1 MAGAEPTIL
10 VVEPEIRKD
19 RMRPGHCVNRGYLSL
34 SSCAVDVEAP
44 ISGTRLSRAELDA
57 VTGYAARAT
66 WPAGFVI
73 YQGGTPADG
82 VFIVLR
88 GRVVLRSRV
97 KAGRGYVPSI
107 ATAGETFGAEGL
119 APRASYMTDARAD
132 DDSET
137 LFLSGA
143 RFRALTRE
151 QAPHAL
157 ALIGQ
162 VMSEHAQLLG
172 KMRELATLG
181 VERRVV
187 AAIARLARHPAFLAP
202 DHRVVLAPSLYRLLC
217 ELVGATRESV
227 TLVLNRL
234 VGQGLVERRGADLLV
249 AQDLSHPAN
258 EEWPEGETPRS
269 IADEHRS
276 GHFAR

>member
-1 MAGAEPTIL
+1 M
-10 VVEPEIRKD
+10 
-19 RMRPGHCVNRGYLSL
+19 
-34 SSCAVDVEAP
+34 DVETTIP
-44 ISGTRLSRAELDA
+44 DTRLSRTELDA

-88 GRVVLRSRV
+88 GRVVLRSSG
-97 KAGRGYVPSI
+97 KAGRGFVPFI
-107 ATAGETFGAEGL
+107 ATTGETFGAEGL

-132 DDSET
+132 DESET

-187 AAIARLARHPAFLAP
+187 AAIGRLARHPAFLAP
-202 DHRVVLAPSLYRLLC
+202 DRRVVLAPSLYRLLC

-249 AQDLSHPAN
+249 AQDLSRRAN
-258 EEWPEGETPRS
+258 EDWPEGEPS
-269 IADEHRS
+269 MPVSDAPVS

>member
-1 MAGAEPTIL
+1 M
-10 VVEPEIRKD
+10 
-19 RMRPGHCVNRGYLSL
+19 
-34 SSCAVDVEAP
+34 DVEANIP
-44 ISGTRLSRAELDA
+44 GTSLSPGELDA
-57 VTGYAARAT
+57 VTRYAARAT

-119 APRASYMTDARAD
+119 APRANYMTDARAD

-151 QAPHAL
+151 QAPLAL
-157 ALIGQ
+157 AVIGQ

-202 DHRVVLAPSLYRLLC
+202 DRRVVLAPSLYRLLC

-249 AQDLSHPAN
+249 AQDLSRRAN
-258 EEWPEGETPRS
+258 DDWPEGETPIS
-269 IADEHRS
+269 VSDEPHR

>member
-1 MAGAEPTIL
+1 M
-10 VVEPEIRKD
+10 
-19 RMRPGHCVNRGYLSL
+19 
-34 SSCAVDVEAP
+34 DVETTIP
-44 ISGTRLSRAELDA
+44 GTRLSRTELDA

-82 VFIVLR
+82 VFIVVR
-88 GRVVLRSRV
+88 GRVVLRSSV
-97 KAGRGYVPSI
+97 KAGRGFVPTI
-107 ATAGETFGAEGL
+107 ATVGETFGAEGL
-119 APRASYMTDARAD
+119 APRATYMTDARAD
-132 DDSET
+132 DESET
-137 LFLSGA
+137 LFLSGS

-172 KMRELATLG
+172 NLRALATLG
-181 VERRVV
+181 VEQRVV

-202 DHRVVLAPSLYRLLC
+202 DRRVVLVPSLYRLLC

-234 VGQGLVERRGADLLV
+234 VGRGLVERRGADLLV
-249 AQDLSHPAN
+249 AEDLSRRAN
-258 EEWPEGETPRS
+258 DDWREGEPSIPVSEEPR
-269 IADEHRS
+269 R

>member
-1 MAGAEPTIL
+1 M
-10 VVEPEIRKD
+10 
-19 RMRPGHCVNRGYLSL
+19 
-34 SSCAVDVEAP
+34 
-44 ISGTRLSRAELDA
+44 
-57 VTGYAARAT
+57 TGYAARAT

-172 KMRELATLG
+172 TMRELATLG

-187 AAIARLARHPAFLAP
+187 TAIARLARHPAFLAP

-249 AQDLSHPAN
+249 AQDLTHRAN
-258 EEWPEGETPRS
+258 EEWPEGETPSVAADPRS
-269 IADEHRS
+269 R
-276 GHFAR
+276 HFAR

>member
-1 MAGAEPTIL
+1 MALYQVGLLGDVGKTRLKRVSRTID
-10 VVEPEIRKD
+10 EIVTLL
-19 RMRPGHCVNRGYLSL
+19 GLASQ
-34 SSCAVDVEAP
+34 VDV
-44 ISGTRLSRAELDA
+44 
-57 VTGYAARAT
+57 VAA
-66 WPAGFVI
+66 PAGYDPKNDYASVAL
-73 YQGGTPADG
+73 Y
-82 VFIVLR
+82 
-88 GRVVLRSRV
+88 
-97 KAGRGYVPSI
+97 
-107 ATAGETFGAEGL
+107 FGAEGL

-151 QAPHAL
+151 PAPLAL
-157 ALIGQ
+157 AVIGQ

-202 DHRVVLAPSLYRLLC
+202 DRRVVLAPSLYRLLC

-249 AQDLSHPAN
+249 AQDLSRRAN
-258 EEWPEGETPRS
+258 DDWPEGETPIS
-269 IADEHRS
+269 VSDEPHR